1 MTWVKV
7 CGLTRPEDV
16 TVAVAAGADAVGFV
30 SHPGSPRYV
39 SLPVIAELIDQV
51 PVLTVV
57 LTVELGP
64 AAALTAIEATGARAI
79 QPYGAQAEA
88 VAKAALAAG
97 VVVLYPVRRPAD
109 MPATPPGAIPLCDTP
124 DEAVYG
130 GTGRTFDW
138 STLHGIERD
147 FVLAGGLGAD
157 NVADAIRRVR
167 PWGVDA
173 SSRLEAAAGVK
184 DPGKVTAFV
193 QEAKSA

>member
-1 MTWVKV
+1 M

-16 TVAVAAGADAVGFV
+16 AVAVDAGADAVGFV

-39 SLPVIAELIDQV
+39 SLPAIAELIVDV

-64 AAALTAIEATGARAI
+64 AAALTAVEVTGALGI
-79 QPYGAQAEA
+79 QPYGARAGDVAE
-88 VAKAALAAG
+88 AALAAG
-97 VVVLYPVRRPAD
+97 IAVLYPVSRPAEISAA
-109 MPATPPGAIPLCDTP
+109 PLGATPLCDTP
-124 DEAVYG
+124 DEIMYG
-130 GTGRTFDW
+130 GTGRVFDW
-138 STLHGIERD
+138 STLRGIEQD
-147 FVLAGGLGAD
+147 FILAGGLGPD
-157 NVADAIRRVR
+157 NVTDAIRRVR

-184 DPGKVTAFV
+184 DPGKVAAFV